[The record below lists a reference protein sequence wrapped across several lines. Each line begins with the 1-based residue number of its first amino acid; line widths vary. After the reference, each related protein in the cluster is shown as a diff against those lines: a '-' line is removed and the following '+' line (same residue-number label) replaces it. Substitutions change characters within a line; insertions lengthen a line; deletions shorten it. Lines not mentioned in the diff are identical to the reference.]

1 MAKLSAEA
9 KVGMLVIAGSITL
22 LFMTFLV
29 GKYEFGGAKGYA
41 LSAVF
46 DSVAGLDEKSA
57 VRMAGV
63 KIGAVERVELA
74 DSRAKVIMRI
84 NQGIR
89 IKRGSAA
96 TIKTM
101 GLLGEKFVE
110 FVPPEQALEDPASD
124 SRPGQKSPG
133 QSGYLDPDETIRATT
148 SPSDV
153 DKLINQLSG
162 IAGDIK
168 QVTGSLRQVLGT
180 GAGAR
185 SMEDILHDLRD
196 TMANLKEFSSTL
208 QGDGSDLV
216 MRLNELAGSL
226 NAVVGENR
234 DNLKVSME
242 NIREA
247 SRNAELA
254 LASIESVARKVD
266 RGEGTLGKLI
276 SDDSMYTNID
286 SAAKGI
292 SDYTSRVERMQTVV
306 GFRTEYLFPKS
317 KSYFSLELKPK
328 ADKYYIFEMT
338 NDPYGKY
345 ARTTTS
351 AVPGGSVTTETYED
365 RFKFSLMFAKR
376 WGKAALRMGLI
387 ESTGG
392 IGGDYFLFSDKVKV
406 SVDSW
411 NFNSKEPDNT
421 KAHVKGTVSY
431 MLGNTLFVNGGIDNA
446 LNSKRSASF
455 VGVGLRFS
463 DDDLKYLIGSVPIP
477 K

>member
-9 KVGMLVIAGSITL
+9 KVGLLVIVGSITL
-22 LFMTFLV
+22 LIMTFTV
-29 GKYEFGGAKGYA
+29 GKYEFGEAKGYV
-41 LSAVF
+41 LSALF

-63 KIGAVERVELA
+63 KIGVVERVELS
-74 DSRAKVIMRI
+74 DSRARVIMRI
-84 NQGIR
+84 NPGTH
-89 IKRGSAA
+89 IKRGSEA

-110 FVPPEQALEDPASD
+110 LVPPERSTDGSEGGA
-124 SRPGQKSPG
+124 PGAAGKP
-133 QSGYLDPDETIRATT
+133 GYLQPDETIQATV
-148 SPSDV
+148 SPSDI

-180 GAGAR
+180 EAGAR

-196 TMANLKEFSSTL
+196 TMANIKEFSYTL
-208 QGDGSDLV
+208 QGDGSELV
-216 MRLNELAGSL
+216 MRLNELAASL

-292 SDYTSRVERMQTVV
+292 SEYTSRIERMQTVV
-306 GFRTEYLFPKS
+306 GFRTEYMFPKS

-328 ADKYYIFEMT
+328 QDKYYIFEMT

-345 ARTTTS
+345 ARTTTTTT
-351 AVPGGSVTTETYED
+351 PGSSVTTETYED

-376 WGKAALRMGLI
+376 WGDAALRVGLI

-392 IGGDYFLFSDKVKV
+392 IGGDYFLFKDKMKV
-406 SVDSW
+406 SVDAW
-411 NFNSKEPDNT
+411 NFNSGEQQNT
-421 KAHVKGTVSY
+421 NAHMKTTVSY
-431 MLGNTLFVNGGIDNA
+431 MLGNTLFVNGGIDNF
-446 LNSKRSASF
+446 LNAQRSAPF
-455 VGVGLRFS
+455 VGVGLRFN
-463 DDDLKYLIGSVPIP
+463 DEDLKYLIGSVPIP

>member
-1 MAKLSAEA
+1 MANLSAEA
-9 KVGMLVIAGSITL
+9 KVGLLVIVGSITL
-22 LFMTFLV
+22 LIMTFMV
-29 GKYEFGGAKGYA
+29 GKYEFGEAKGYTLAA
-41 LSAVF
+41 LF
-46 DSVAGLDEKSA
+46 DSVAGLEEKSA

-63 KIGAVERVELA
+63 KIGTVERVVLS
-74 DSRAKVIMRI
+74 DSRAKVILRI
-84 NQGIR
+84 DPDIQ
-89 IKRGSAA
+89 IKRGSEA

-101 GLLGEKFVE
+101 GLLGDKFVDL
-110 FVPPEQALEDPASD
+110 VPPERREGVSEGGMPDAAGK
-124 SRPGQKSPG
+124 PGYYQPE
-133 QSGYLDPDETIRATT
+133 ETIQATI

-168 QVTGSLRQVLGT
+168 EVTGSLRQVLGT
-180 GAGAR
+180 EAGAR

-196 TMANLKEFSSTL
+196 TMANIKDFSITL
-208 QGDGSDLV
+208 QGDGSELV

-276 SDDSMYTNID
+276 SDDSMYNNID

-292 SDYTSRVERMQTVV
+292 SDYTSRIDRMQTVI
-306 GFRTEYLFPKS
+306 GFRTEYMFPKS
-317 KSYFSLELKPK
+317 KSYFSLELKPQK
-328 ADKYYIFEMT
+328 DKYYIFEMT
-338 NDPYGKY
+338 NDPYGRY
-345 ARTTTS
+345 ERTITTTT
-351 AVPGGSVTTETYED
+351 PGSSVTTEIYED

-376 WGKAALRMGLI
+376 WGDAALRVGLI

-392 IGGDYFLFSDKVKV
+392 IGGDYFLFRDKMKV
-406 SVDSW
+406 SVDAW
-411 NFNSKEPDNT
+411 NFNSREPENT
-421 KAHVKGTVSY
+421 NAHVKATASF
-431 MLGNTLFVNGGIDNA
+431 MLGNTLFVNGGIDNF
-446 LNSKRSASF
+446 LNSKRSAPF
-455 VGVGLRFS
+455 VGVGLRFD